1 MIGIADVVLQKGGA
15 VLNKNICFEEVV
27 ERSASTI
34 MARSG
39 GKC

>member
-1 MIGIADVVLQKGGA
+1 MRSRLSPMGA
-15 VLNKNICFEEVV
+15 VSICFEEVV